1 MSLLHAI
8 SSRGALSAGKDPS
21 QTSSG
26 HSIIYA
32 VADNPQEA
40 SDAAKEDILFYL
52 SYPEL
57 DPVVERSD
65 FAATVKEM
73 RRLYSDGDKRGAL
86 EVISEEMVDAFAVCG
101 TPKECRRKLQKF
113 VASREIDIP
122 IIRVS
127 TMTYQRA
134 ETKDVF
140 MRAIDSLS
148 NWAPN

>member
-1 MSLLHAI
+1 
-8 SSRGALSAGKDPS
+8 
-21 QTSSG
+21 
-26 HSIIYA
+26 
-32 VADNPQEA
+32 
-40 SDAAKEDILFYL
+40 
-52 SYPEL
+52 
-57 DPVVERSD
+57 
-65 FAATVKEM
+65 M

-86 EVISEEMVDAFAVCG
+86 AVISEEMVDVFAVCG